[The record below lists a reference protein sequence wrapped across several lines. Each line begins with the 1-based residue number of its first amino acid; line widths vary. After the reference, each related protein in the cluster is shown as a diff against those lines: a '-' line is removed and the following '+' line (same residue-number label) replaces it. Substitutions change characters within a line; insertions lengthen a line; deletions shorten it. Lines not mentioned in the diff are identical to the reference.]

1 MAPVASGQ
9 ATRGWHLQGSWE
21 AGATCLDMCSEPL
34 GLFLPEE
41 QAAESLLML
50 R

>member
-21 AGATCLDMCSEPL
+21 AGATCLDVCSEPL
-34 GLFLPEE
+34 GPLP
-41 QAAESLLML
+41 ARGAGG
-50 R
+50 